1 MKNIYLFLT
10 LSLAIFSSASAQ
22 HQITGKI
29 TDSSGEA
36 IPFASVYVK
45 NTNKGV
51 SANVDGAYS
60 ITVDKGSV
68 ILMYKAIGYKS
79 AERTVTINGNVIANQ
94 TLAAESYT
102 LKGVEVKS
110 NAEDPAYEIIRQ
122 AIKNRKKHLNEVS
135 EFSTDVY
142 IKGLQKLVG
151 APKKFFGFDVQK
163 TLELDTNRKGI
174 LYLSESQSTFSF
186 KRPNKVKELM
196 VSSKVSGNNNA
207 FSYNKASDMII
218 NFYENLL
225 LEGSGLSS
233 RSFVSPIADNA
244 MFYYRYKLLGSTE
257 ENGITINKIEV
268 IPRRKN
274 DPAFNGVIYI
284 ADDSWRLM
292 GTNVYLTESA
302 GINFVDTLNISQEF
316 NKVEKTYL
324 PSNMKF
330 QFKGDVMGF
339 KFEGYYVSIYSNYNI
354 SPNFPKNYFTAEI
367 LKITKAV
374 NKKDSL
380 YWMNNRPI
388 PLTEEE
394 KEDYVRKDSIALR
407 KTSKHYLDSL
417 EKENNKFGIGKLI
430 ISGYSINNRYDK
442 KYLYFDPLLTS
453 VFFNT
458 VEGVGLKYG
467 VTYRKVLEEQ
477 RSFSIRPQVRYG
489 FSNQMFTGNIS
500 GSYSYNPLKRA
511 TISASFGS
519 DIADLNRYGS
529 MSLRSNA
536 INSLLFE
543 RNLSKFYKKE
553 FANITSSREIADGL
567 QATVSVDFARN
578 STLKNTNLY
587 TFKDRPDEEYT
598 SNNPFTPT
606 VETPLFPT
614 HNALSI
620 SAGLTYTIGQKYTTT
635 PYAKRY
641 EESKYPRFNLSY
653 RKGISGILNSDV
665 DYDLLSFEIYQQ
677 TISAGLLGY
686 SSFAVGAGKF
696 LNNNVVY
703 YPDSKHFRGNN
714 STLFPPNLRKFRY
727 LDFYQYATDRQ
738 YAEAHFEHNF
748 AGFLI
753 NKIPLLRK
761 LKLEEIVGIN
771 YLTQP
776 DKKNY
781 KELYFGVERFGFGV
795 SYGYAYDGSKKVD
808 QGFRITYSFNVF

>member
-36 IPFASVYVK
+36 IPFASVYIK

-94 TLAAESYT
+94 TLATESYT

-489 FSNQMFTGNIS
+489 FSNHMFTGNIS

-519 DIADLNRYGS
+519 DISDLNRYGS

-653 RKGISGILNSDV
+653 RKGISGILNSEV

>member
-36 IPFASVYVK
+36 IPFASVYIK

>member
-36 IPFASVYVK
+36 IPFASVYIK

-94 TLAAESYT
+94 TLATESYT

-218 NFYENLL
+218 NFYDNLL

-330 QFKGDVMGF
+330 QFKGNVMGF

-374 NKKDSL
+374 NNKDSL

-553 FANITSSREIADGL
+553 FANITSSRELSDGL
-567 QATVSVDFARN
+567 QATISVDFARN

-598 SNNPFTPT
+598 SNNPFTPN

>member
-36 IPFASVYVK
+36 IPFASVYIK

-244 MFYYRYKLLGSTE
+244 LFYYRYKLLGSTE

-330 QFKGDVMGF
+330 QFKGNVMGF

>member
-36 IPFASVYVK
+36 IPFASVYIK

-316 NKVEKTYL
+316 NKVEKIYL

-330 QFKGDVMGF
+330 QFKGNVMGF

-477 RSFSIRPQVRYG
+477 RSFSISPQVRYG